1 MPFSKFHE
9 NFFKRVLNQEWLR
22 FMDVHHILLLQLNMK
37 DMKAQTVS
45 VNMTYDCFATTTT
58 LTGFM
63 FP

>member
-1 MPFSKFHE
+1 
-9 NFFKRVLNQEWLR
+9 
-22 FMDVHHILLLQLNMK
+22 MDVHHILLLQLNMK